1 MNISREFLLEAVG
14 LSLMVALLLVGV
26 KMFQRTSDFIA
37 AIDREQEQS
46 IAEMKEYELVRYD
59 EMIIDG
65 ITAIGYIKM
74 VVGEYQIP
82 VYVET
87 SENSFLIT
95 DKKEYAGIRNLTSPY
110 YMDTLALY
118 QCTVIRSENE
128 SVERVEIKVQ
138 KERKENE

>member
-110 YMDTLALY
+110 YMDTLSLY